1 MFSSAFRRSWRGGSN
16 IRRGLLDLPNGSDD
30 FWVSVQKKWILLRGY
45 MVRNRTIN
53 LPSIGPV
60 RWTMAEAAGHGAFM
74 ALALSYAE
82 RDVLNL
88 RVYACSGIILNILF
102 QYYRATP
109 LWIPLRWN
117 FLFLLINSAMIGISL
132 KERNEAE
139 YVPEEMKRLYDT
151 VFKKLGMSKVDFMHM
166 MKCAKMEKVEKGEFL
181 VRRGGERDSLYLV
194 QRGSFDV
201 IRAGTKVAELRQ
213 GQFVGERSWKERNY
227 SSSDQPPSSSSSSST
242 KVKGMND
249 VVGKVESA
257 VYRWTFADLDVMLA
271 QEPGVALAFE
281 RLMSIDSTRKMV
293 ANSTE
298 STKYRLVLTGALI
311 DGRVDDVKRELL
323 RDYRARHEV
332 KDEEHQECLKEL
344 GWSNEQFE
352 GKPRQQQRQ
361 QHQTLSTSA
370 VGEK

>member
-1 MFSSAFRRSWRGGSN
+1 M
-16 IRRGLLDLPNGSDD
+16 RRGLLDLPNGSDD
-30 FWVSVQKKWILLRGY
+30 FWVRVQKKWILLRGW
-45 MVRNRTIN
+45 MVRSRTAT

-82 RDVLNL
+82 KDVLSL
-88 RVYACSGIILNILF
+88 RVYACSGIILNSLF

-117 FLFLLINSAMIGISL
+117 VLFLIINSAMIFISL

-139 YVPEEMKRLYDT
+139 YVPEEMKRLYNT
-151 VFKKLGMSKVDFMHM
+151 VFKRLGMSKVDFMHM
-166 MKCAKMEKVEKGEFL
+166 MKFAKMETVDRGEFL

-194 QRGSFDV
+194 QRGSFNV

-227 SSSDQPPSSSSSSST
+227 SSSDQPPTSSTST

-249 VVGKVESA
+249 VVAKVESA
-257 VYRWTFADLDVMLA
+257 VYRWTFADLDTMLS

-311 DGRVDDVKRELL
+311 DGRVDDAKRELL
-323 RDYRARHEV
+323 REYRARHEV

-352 GKPRQQQRQ
+352 GKPHQRQRQ
-361 QHQTLSTSA
+361 QHQPLSTSA
-370 VGEK
+370 AGKREGEKY

>member
-1 MFSSAFRRSWRGGSN
+1 M
-16 IRRGLLDLPNGSDD
+16 RRGLLDLPKGSDD
-30 FWVSVQKKWILLRGY
+30 FWVRVQKKWILLRGW
-45 MVRNRTIN
+45 MVRSRTAT

-82 RDVLNL
+82 KDVLSL

-117 FLFLLINSAMIGISL
+117 VIFLIINSAMIFISL

-139 YVPEEMKRLYDT
+139 YVPEEMKRLYNT
-151 VFKKLGMSKVDFMHM
+151 VFKRLGMSKVDFMHM
-166 MKCAKMEKVEKGEFL
+166 MKFAKMETVDRGEFL

-194 QRGSFDV
+194 QRGSFNV

-227 SSSDQPPSSSSSSST
+227 SSSDQPPTSSTST

-249 VVGKVESA
+249 VVAKVESA
-257 VYRWTFADLDVMLA
+257 VYRWTFADLDTMLS

-311 DGRVDDVKRELL
+311 DGRVDDAKRELL
-323 RDYRARHEV
+323 REYRARHEV

-352 GKPRQQQRQ
+352 GKPHQRQRQ
-361 QHQTLSTSA
+361 QHQPLSTSA
-370 VGEK
+370 AGEREGEKD